1 MITHEEM
8 ITDER
13 LYYKRA
19 TSRAR
24 AMYYPLLMIT
34 DDATDAQNVILP
46 PVNQN
51 VLLGRHTEPY

>member
-1 MITHEEM
+1 MYYEWSEPIRSVEEV

-24 AMYYPLLMIT
+24 AMCYSLL
-34 DDATDAQNVILP
+34 ATDARAHNA
-46 PVNQN
+46 
-51 VLLGRHTEPY
+51 LLATDACA